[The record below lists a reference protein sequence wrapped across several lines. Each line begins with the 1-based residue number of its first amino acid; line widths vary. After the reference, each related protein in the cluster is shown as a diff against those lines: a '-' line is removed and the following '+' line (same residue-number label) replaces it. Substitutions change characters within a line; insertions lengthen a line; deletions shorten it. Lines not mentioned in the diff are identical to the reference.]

1 MPSAGRVIAGTSGS
15 PGSIAALRYADA
27 LARAYETT
35 LVPVLAWV
43 PPGGDRAD
51 RSQPSGYLRHVWHDL
66 ACKRLGD
73 ALIAV
78 WGEVPDDPNVQPHVE
93 RGPAGWVLV
102 SIACRPGDLLVVGAG
117 RRGLLRPDDRLQ
129 GDSLLRRSCPMPGA
143 GHPPASSRPR
153 NRPWLARTGGPPP
166 DADPGAG
173 LPGSRRYSPRW
184 LAIVV
189 CAAPRICRRTR
200 NWRLPGWP
208 APRSGGPPQRPRC
221 ACSHRR
227 RVVGENPSAYAD
239 GRIRACRA
247 TSRVAVLMLGSAS
260 REEHV
265 GEVGRGIA
273 RPAATF
279 RPEEF
284 GCQA

>member
-117 RRGLLRPDDRLQ
+117 RRGLLARMTACKVTRYCVAHAQ
-129 GDSLLRRSCPMPGA
+129 CPVLAIP
-143 GHPPASSRPR
+143 PPALAREIGHG
-153 NRPWLARTGGPPP
+153 WLAR
-166 DADPGAG
+166 AV
-173 LPGSRRYSPRW
+173 R
-184 LAIVV
+184 
-189 CAAPRICRRTR
+189 RRT
-200 NWRLPGWP
+200 L
-208 APRSGGPPQRPRC
+208 
-221 ACSHRR
+221 
-227 RVVGENPSAYAD
+227 
-239 GRIRACRA
+239 
-247 TSRVAVLMLGSAS
+247 T
-260 REEHV
+260 
-265 GEVGRGIA
+265 
-273 RPAATF
+273 
-279 RPEEF
+279 PELVF
-284 GCQA
+284 QDQGDTPLAG